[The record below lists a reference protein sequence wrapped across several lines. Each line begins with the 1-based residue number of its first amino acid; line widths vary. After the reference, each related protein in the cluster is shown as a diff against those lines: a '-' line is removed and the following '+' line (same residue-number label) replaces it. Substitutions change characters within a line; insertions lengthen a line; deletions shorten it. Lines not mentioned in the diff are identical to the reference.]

1 MFQVEGEIII
11 KRPPEE
17 VFDFV
22 ADERNEPRYNPHMR
36 RAERYLGRTDRRGH
50 SLPGRDPEHGPDPPD
65 GRGVHRL

>member
-22 ADERNEPRYNPHMR
+22 ADVRNEPRYVVR
-36 RAERYLGRTDRRGH
+36 SRG
-50 SLPGRDPEHGPDPPD
+50 SGQD
-65 GRGVHRL
+65 